1 MQRNHVNQT
10 IAIKKQGESIR
21 ALSGALKN
29 SLMFYVVEN

>member
-1 MQRNHVNQT
+1 MQRNVNQT
-10 IAIKKQGESIR
+10 TAIKKQGESIR